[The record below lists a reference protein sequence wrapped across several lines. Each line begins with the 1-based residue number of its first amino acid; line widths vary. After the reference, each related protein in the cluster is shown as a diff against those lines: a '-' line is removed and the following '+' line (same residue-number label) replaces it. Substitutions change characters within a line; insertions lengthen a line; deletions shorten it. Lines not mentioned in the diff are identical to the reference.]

1 MKRTPILFLCCLFV
15 LSCTNKSKAKK
26 QAMQPKAKV
35 VEQVNTTPQKA
46 LRKEETIK
54 KERNKPQMRLDY
66 SLKAERIKT
75 LKDSA
80 NYLTHY
86 YNQFTKT
93 KDSLSEILFFKML
106 PDNFKDYE
114 YLYGYEDP
122 FNGNS
127 FKGGPLISSCQIYY
141 YVPLNISQKNYF
153 KKLINIT
160 IDLRWQADC
169 IGTGLQNILYKKWN
183 SDFVLFDKILRT
195 KTDKEIE
202 SFWVFFFDGPHL
214 DQYSSRFKRYNAILE
229 QLKTIDPDMI
239 PLVEQAYA
247 FVKEDWGDHG
257 H

>member
-1 MKRTPILFLCCLFV
+1 MKRIALLFLCCLFV
-15 LSCTNKSKAKK
+15 LSCTNK
-26 QAMQPKAKV
+26 PKAEKQTTQQNAKAV
-35 VEQVNTTPQKA
+35 KEVNTTPKKA
-46 LRKEETIK
+46 ISKEETIK
-54 KERNKPQMRLDY
+54 TEIKKPQIKLDY
-66 SLKAERIKT
+66 SLKAEQVKT

-93 KDSLSEILFFKML
+93 KDSLSEVLFFKML

-127 FKGGPLISSCQIYY
+127 FKGGPLTSSCQIYY

-153 KKLINIT
+153 EKLINIT
-160 IDLRWQADC
+160 VDLRWQADC
-169 IGTGLQNILYKKWN
+169 IGSGLQNILFEKWN
-183 SDFVLFDKILRT
+183 SDFVLFDEILRA

-202 SFWVFFFDGPHL
+202 SFWVFFFDGPHPEKP
-214 DQYSSRFKRYNAILE
+214 SKVKRYNEIISKLE
-229 QLKTIDPDMI
+229 EIDPKMI
-239 PLVEQAYA
+239 PMVEQAYA
-247 FVKEDWGDHG
+247 FVKDDWDDHG